1 MKIGIVGTGF
11 IADVVARAIAESES
25 VALVGV
31 ASRRAETARA
41 FAQRH
46 SEPTVFEHWSD
57 LLASPGV
64 DAVYVATPTAV
75 REAICVA
82 AASEGKHVL
91 AEKPFVDLGSLRTI
105 TEACR
110 QNGVAF
116 MDATH
121 FTHHP
126 RTQLL
131 RRELESRIG
140 RVRSINSCF
149 YFPNTDRGNIRYNPA
164 LEPTG
169 AFGDMAWYAMRAV
182 AEYGAPDVQLVHAAA
197 AAQRDAQS
205 GAIIRAAGVLQF
217 DDGSTSTFDAG
228 YDAGSCIM
236 DLALIGT
243 RGMITLDDF
252 VLDWAGGLAP
262 GIPNYPVGFVQRVG
276 VVAPG
281 GFSRVDVHSDTRQV
295 VCMLHDFADL
305 TREPSGANTAECI
318 RLSERTQSLL
328 DAVWQRMVTA

>member
-1 MKIGIVGTGF
+1 MNIGIVGTGF

-131 RRELESRIG
+131 RRDFAGHVDAAVAGAE
-140 RVRSINSCF
+140 
-149 YFPNTDRGNIRYNPA
+149 
-164 LEPTG
+164 G
-169 AFGDMAWYAMRAV
+169 AFGHEKRGAGV
-182 AEYGAPDVQLVHAAA
+182 AQFGRLDDEIGPAGLRQ
-197 AAQRDAQS
+197 
-205 GAIIRAAGVLQF
+205 RAARGV
-217 DDGSTSTFDAG
+217 
-228 YDAGSCIM
+228 
-236 DLALIGT
+236 
-243 RGMITLDDF
+243 
-252 VLDWAGGLAP
+252 
-262 GIPNYPVGFVQRVG
+262 N
-276 VVAPG
+276 
-281 GFSRVDVHSDTRQV
+281 
-295 VCMLHDFADL
+295 
-305 TREPSGANTAECI
+305 
-318 RLSERTQSLL
+318 
-328 DAVWQRMVTA
+328 